1 MSLRQQSA
9 RFGSNTTEGR
19 AAGWLREGL
28 ISMSHG
34 PYGHAYRLALREVR
48 ERLSDAVAN
57 ETLRHRID
65 DRLNEGTVTV
75 DLTDIERVLIKE
87 LDPSLLDE
95 VEKAWKED
103 KEYEEALRKLETFT
117 RPIDVPPSR
126 EHGGFVRRLTDEQ
139 MRAPFAELRAS
150 GVF

>member
-1 MSLRQQSA
+1 M
-9 RFGSNTTEGR
+9 
-19 AAGWLREGL
+19 
-28 ISMSHG
+28 
-34 PYGHAYRLALREVR
+34 
-48 ERLSDAVAN
+48 
-57 ETLRHRID
+57 
-65 DRLNEGTVTV
+65 

-139 MRAPFAELRAS
+139 MRVPFAELRAS